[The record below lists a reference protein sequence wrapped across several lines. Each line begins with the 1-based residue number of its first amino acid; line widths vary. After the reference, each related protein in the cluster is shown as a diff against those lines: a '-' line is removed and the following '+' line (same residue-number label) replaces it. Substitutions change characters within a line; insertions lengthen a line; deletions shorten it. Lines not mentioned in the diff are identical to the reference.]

1 MKTAII
7 KTDFWLDDDI
17 FELNSDTRL
26 LYLCL
31 LTNPSRDLLPAFKC
45 SDRILSAYTGYSRDL
60 IEVCRRQLIAAEKII
75 FIKGYYIF
83 CEQDFVK
90 PSTGRDSLKIYER
103 DWNKL
108 PLEVQDCINQLH
120 EKSTGTSTGTTTGTG
135 TGRIDIGIDIGKDI
149 AIGIDKTIT
158 KKEVPVEAI
167 NLATKLQELVME
179 NFSFVKKNDK
189 DVKTWAEDIE
199 RIHRIDGY
207 DWSLIEFVIIWSQND
222 DFWKQNIRSGAKL
235 RKKFVD
241 LLVKAKVEFDNK
253 SDRVVVV

>member
-7 KTDFWLDDDI
+7 KTDFWLDDEI

-31 LTNPSRDLLPAFKC
+31 LTNPNRDLLPAFKC
-45 SDRILSAYTGYSRDL
+45 SDRLLSAYTGYSRDL
-60 IEVCRRQLIAAEKII
+60 IDICRKQLIAAEKIV

-83 CEQDFVK
+83 CQQDFVK

-120 EKSTGTSTGTTTGTG
+120 EKSTGTSTGSGTGTS
-135 TGRIDIGIDIGKDI
+135 TGRIDIDINKDI
-149 AIGIDKTIT
+149 DIGIDKGIV
-158 KKEVPVEAI
+158 KKEIPVEATR
-167 NLATKLQELVME
+167 LASTLQELVME
-179 NFSFVKKNDK
+179 NFDFIKKNPK
-189 DVKTWAEDIE
+189 DVETWAKDIE

-207 DWSLIEFVIIWSQND
+207 DWLIIEAVIRWSQND

-235 RKKFVD
+235 RKKFED
-241 LLVKAKVEFDNK
+241 LLIKAKVEHDNK
-253 SDRVVVV
+253 SDRVVTV